1 MHQFK
6 KNPLNSVDNKTPNSA
21 AQQSPQSIIEDKMK
35 ENIYLG
41 NYEAAFLFSSEGLPL
56 AQAQTR
62 TDVDQAGM
70 VEISLM
76 LKEIHRTINSIAD
89 INGLKEVVVEGMN
102 KRKVILR
109 FFTILDQLSIL
120 AVVVAPRRTY
130 RNLTNRLVKLVQQ
143 TMNE

>member
-1 MHQFK
+1 
-6 KNPLNSVDNKTPNSA
+6 
-21 AQQSPQSIIEDKMK
+21 MK

-56 AQAQTR
+56 VQAQTR

-76 LKEIHRTINSIAD
+76 LKQIHRIINSIAD

-109 FFTILDQLSIL
+109 FFMILDQLSIL
-120 AVVVAPRRTY
+120 AVMVAPRRTY